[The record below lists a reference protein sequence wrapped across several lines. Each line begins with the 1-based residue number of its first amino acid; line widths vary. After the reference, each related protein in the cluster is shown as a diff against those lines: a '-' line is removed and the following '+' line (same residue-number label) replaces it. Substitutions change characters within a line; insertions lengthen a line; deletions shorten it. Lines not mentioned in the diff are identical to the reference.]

1 MFGIKLAFLRNVHS
15 RLNLILPVT
24 EKEKG
29 QMTNIN
35 VLLVDDEERFLS
47 TTQKLLEKK
56 GYTVRTAANGVEALG
71 KLKEHNIQV
80 VLLDVRM
87 PGMDGIAI
95 LKKIKR
101 DFPLIEVIMLTG
113 HGTVESAVNGVK
125 LGAANYLIKPADI
138 DDISEKIKE
147 AFEKRQTISTQ
158 THNRKTYFKKL
169 KVRLGIGLL
178 AAFMLPYAAFF
189 GYFQFQFSQTLKNTG
204 RLNLEAL
211 SNSQKNTIDL
221 FLQERVANIF
231 TLFHSVDFSLNP
243 SQSEMQNYLQDLR
256 QVDDAFI
263 DVGFLNTEGIQTGYA
278 GSFPYLKGKDYS
290 NESWF
295 KTLLNQKRHYYISNI
310 YLGFREKPH
319 FTIAVR
325 QIIDGNPYIMRSTL
339 DPDKFYMFL
348 RSISRGKE
356 VESALINKK
365 GQFQIVDPDRGEL
378 LGKSDYIPPETI
390 ESGVTEISKNGDSI
404 LIGYAWLK
412 ETPWALVVRQPL
424 KTAHAGMYESRR
436 MMSIILVVIFLGIA
450 AGIWFANGR
459 LITHAQGAA
468 ERSDELR
475 HQLFHASKLASV
487 GELATG
493 VAHEIN
499 NPLAI
504 IVATSGV
511 IRDMLNPEFN
521 LNPSPEEIVKEIDTI
536 DSAAFRAR
544 TITKQLLAFG
554 RKNEPRL
561 IPCNVNHILDDIM
574 SGLKEREFK
583 VADIEII
590 REYDPGLPEIML
602 DHDQIRQ
609 VFFNLIN
616 NAGDAIS
623 GPGKIT
629 ITTIRSDE
637 DIHITIKDTGK
648 GMSARQLRE
657 IFNPFFTTKEVGKGT
672 GLGLSVSLNIVESL
686 GGTIDVQSLEGA
698 GSSFTVSFPIR
709 RL

>member
-1 MFGIKLAFLRNVHS
+1 M
-15 RLNLILPVT
+15 P
-24 EKEKG
+24 
-29 QMTNIN
+29 NIN
-35 VLLVDDEERFLS
+35 IMLVDDEERFLL
-47 TTQKLLEKK
+47 TTKKLLERK
-56 GYTVRTAANGVEALG
+56 GYKVETASSGMQALE
-71 KLKEHNIQV
+71 KLKSLNIQV
-80 VLLDVRM
+80 VILDVKM
-87 PGMDGIAI
+87 PGMDGIAT

-113 HGTVESAVNGVK
+113 HGTVESAVEGVK
-125 LGAANYLIKPADI
+125 LGAANYLVKPADI
-138 DDISEKIKE
+138 EDISQKIQQ
-147 AFEKRQTISTQ
+147 AFEKRQTISLQ
-158 THNRKTYFKKL
+158 TDKRKIYFKKL
-169 KVRLGIGLL
+169 KIRLGVGLM

-189 GYFQFQFSQTLKNTG
+189 AYFQFEFSSTLKNTG

-221 FLQERVANIF
+221 FLQERVVNIF
-231 TLFHSVDFSLNP
+231 SLFHSLDFSLNP
-243 SQSEMQNYLQDLR
+243 AENKMQNYLQDLR
-256 QVDDAFI
+256 QVNDAFI
-263 DVGFLNTEGIQTGYA
+263 DVGFLNTKGIQTGYA
-278 GSFPYLKGKDYS
+278 GPFPYLKGKDYS
-290 NESWF
+290 NENWF
-295 KTLLNQKRHYYISNI
+295 KTLLEQERHYYISDI
-310 YLGFREKPH
+310 YLGFRKKPH

-356 VESALINKK
+356 VESALINKE
-365 GQFQIVDPDRGEL
+365 GRYQIVDPDRGQL
-378 LGKSDYIPPETI
+378 LGKSEYIPSIAI
-390 ESGVTEISKNGDSI
+390 ESGVKEIKNNGDSV

-412 ETPWALVVRQPL
+412 ETPWVLVVRQPL
-424 KTAHAGMYESRR
+424 NAAYAGMYHDRR
-436 MMSIILVVIFLGIA
+436 LMSIILAIVFFGIA

-459 LITHAQGAA
+459 LISHAQIMV
-468 ERSDELR
+468 EKKDELK

-511 IRDMLNPEFN
+511 VRDMLSPEFN
-521 LNPSPEEIVKEIDTI
+521 INPSPEEIIKEIDTI

-554 RKNEPRL
+554 RKNEPKL
-561 IPCNVNHILDDIM
+561 VPCNVNQVLDEVM
-574 SGLKEREFK
+574 GGLIEREFK
-583 VADIEII
+583 VEDIEIL
-590 REYDPGLPEIML
+590 RDYDPGLPEIML

-616 NAGDAIS
+616 NAGDAIA

-629 ITTIRSDE
+629 IATTRNDR
-637 DIHITIKDTGK
+637 DIQITIKDTGK
-648 GMSARQLRE
+648 GMSAGQLGE

-686 GGTIDVQSLEGA
+686 GGAIDVQSLEGA
-698 GSSFTVSFPIR
+698 GSLFTISLPVR
-709 RL
+709 RP

>member
-1 MFGIKLAFLRNVHS
+1 M
-15 RLNLILPVT
+15 
-24 EKEKG
+24 E
-29 QMTNIN
+29 NIN
-35 VLLVDDEERFLS
+35 ILLVDDEERFLS
-47 TTQKLLEKK
+47 TTQKLLERK
-56 GYTVRTAANGVEALG
+56 GYTVHTAPNGMEAFEQ
-71 KLKEHNIQV
+71 LKNHHIQV
-80 VLLDVRM
+80 VILDVKL

-95 LKKIKR
+95 LRKIKR

-113 HGTVESAVNGVK
+113 HGTVESAVEGVK

-147 AFEKRQTISTQ
+147 ALEKRQTISAQ
-158 THNRKTYFKKL
+158 SDKRKDYFKKL
-169 KVRLGIGLL
+169 KLRLGIGLL

-189 GYFQFQFSQTLKNTG
+189 AYFQFQFTATLKNTG

-211 SNSQKNTIDL
+211 SNSQKNTVDL
-221 FLQERVANIF
+221 FLQERVVNIF
-231 TLFHSVDFSLNP
+231 SLFHSIEFSLNP
-243 SQSEMQNYLQDLR
+243 SQKNMQNYLQDLR
-256 QVDDAFI
+256 QVNDAFI
-263 DVGFLNTEGIQTGYA
+263 DVGFLNTKGIQTGYA

-290 NESWF
+290 NENWF
-295 KTLLNQKRHYYISNI
+295 KKLLNQERHYYISNI
-310 YLGFREKPH
+310 YLGFREKAH

-325 QIIDGNPYIMRSTL
+325 QIIDGNPYVMRSTL

-356 VESALINKK
+356 VESALINKE
-365 GQFQIVDPDRGEL
+365 GLYQIVDPDRGEL
-378 LGKSDYIPPETI
+378 LGKSEYIPPENI
-390 ESGVTEISKNGDSI
+390 ESGVTEIHRNGDAI

-424 KTAHAGMYESRR
+424 NIAHAGMYQSRR
-436 MMSIILVVIFLGIA
+436 VMSVILAVIFLGIA

-459 LITHAQGAA
+459 LINHAQGAA
-468 ERSDELR
+468 EKSDELR

-511 IRDMLNPEFN
+511 IRDLLDPEFN
-521 LNPSPEEIVKEIDTI
+521 LNPTPEDIIKEIDTI

-554 RKNEPRL
+554 RKNEPKL
-561 IPCNVNHILDDIM
+561 IPCNVNQVLDDVM
-574 SGLKEREFK
+574 GGFKEREFK
-583 VADIEII
+583 LADIEII

-609 VFFNLIN
+609 VFLNLIN

-629 ITTIRSDE
+629 VSTHRKDQ
-637 DIHITIKDTGK
+637 DIHIKIKDTGK
-648 GMSARQLRE
+648 GMSAEQLSE
-657 IFNPFFTTKEVGKGT
+657 VFNPFFTTKEVGKGT
-672 GLGLSVSLNIVESL
+672 GLGLSVSLNIVEAL
-686 GGTIDVQSLEGA
+686 GGTIHVQSLEGA
-698 GSSFTVSFPIR
+698 GSSFTITFPIR
-709 RL
+709 RV

>member
-1 MFGIKLAFLRNVHS
+1 MA
-15 RLNLILPVT
+15 
-24 EKEKG
+24 
-29 QMTNIN
+29 NIN
-35 VLLVDDEERFLS
+35 IMLVDDEERFLS
-47 TTQKLLEKK
+47 TTQKLLERK
-56 GYTVRTAANGVEALG
+56 GYKVETASSGMEALE
-71 KLKEHNIQV
+71 KLKTVNIQV
-80 VLLDVRM
+80 VILDVKM
-87 PGMDGIAI
+87 PGMDGIAT

-113 HGTVESAVNGVK
+113 HGTVESAVEGVK

-138 DDISEKIKE
+138 DDISEKIKQ
-147 AFEKRQTISTQ
+147 AFEKRKTIRAQ
-158 THNRKTYFKKL
+158 ADKKKEYFKKL
-169 KVRLGIGLL
+169 RIRLAVGLL

-189 GYFQFQFSQTLKNTG
+189 AYFQLQFSATLKNTG

-221 FLQERVANIF
+221 FLQERVVNIF
-231 TLFHSVDFSLNP
+231 TLFHSSEFSLTP
-243 SQSEMQNYLQDLR
+243 SRQKMQDYLQTLR
-256 QVDDAFI
+256 EVNDAFI
-263 DVGFLNTEGIQTGYA
+263 DVGFLNTKGIQAGYA
-278 GSFPYLKGKDYS
+278 GPFPYLQNKDYS
-290 NESWF
+290 DESWF
-295 KTLLNQKRHYYISNI
+295 KILLNQQRHYFISDI
-310 YLGFREKPH
+310 YLGFRKKPH

-325 QIIDGNPYIMRSTL
+325 QIIDGKPYVMRSTL

-356 VESALINKK
+356 IESALINKD
-365 GQFQIVDPDRGEL
+365 GLYQIVDPDRGEL
-378 LGKSDYIPPETI
+378 LGRSEYIPPAAV
-390 ESGVTEISKNGDSI
+390 ESGVKEIMKKGDAI

-424 KTAHAGMYESRR
+424 NIAHAGMYQSRR
-436 MMSIILVVIFLGIA
+436 TMTVILAVIFFGIA
-450 AGIWFANGR
+450 AGIWFATSQLTSR
-459 LITHAQGAA
+459 AQVAA
-468 ERSDELR
+468 EKSDELR

-504 IVATSGV
+504 IVATTGV

-521 LNPSPEEIVKEIDTI
+521 LNPSPEEIIKEVDTI

-544 TITKQLLAFG
+544 TITRQLLDFG
-554 RKNEPRL
+554 RKNEPKL
-561 IPCNVNHILDDIM
+561 APCNVNQVLDEVM

-590 REYDPGLPEIML
+590 RNYDPGLPEIML
-602 DHDQIRQ
+602 DRDQIRQ
-609 VFFNLIN
+609 VLLNLIN

-629 ITTIRSDE
+629 ISTSKNDR
-637 DIHITIKDTGK
+637 DIQIMIKDNGK
-648 GMSARQLRE
+648 GMSAEQLSE

-672 GLGLSVSLNIVESL
+672 GLGLSVSLNIIESL
-686 GGTIDVQSLEGA
+686 GGAIDVQSLEGA
-698 GSSFTVSFPIR
+698 GTSFMISLPIR
-709 RL
+709 RP